1 MLGYKEKVPGIAS
14 HSNRQRLGRRE
25 PVVPPCV
32 WRDAHRMIAALSPS
46 RVQPC
51 RQHVPTDRMLIF
63 TKTEKIVCA
72 DFPGQPKSFRSQAK
86 PFTSHALPLIVVI
99 TNAEVFLEVFPRVL
113 YFALRLCRYH
123 TLDTIRNLFSQGRVR
138 EQRCRCPLPSEPDV
152 KVSLHPAQAVA
163 KPRVS
168 GAGGQ
173 DGLIPASWRWIP
185 NFLKNAR
192 SSKYPCQSGSNGL
205 ASARILTCRRILVLV
220 A

>member
-32 WRDAHRMIAALSPS
+32 WRDAHRMVAALSPS

-51 RQHVPTDRMLIF
+51 RQRVPTDRMLIF

-99 TNAEVFLEVFPRVL
+99 T
-113 YFALRLCRYH
+113 
-123 TLDTIRNLFSQGRVR
+123 T
-138 EQRCRCPLPSEPDV
+138 QRC
-152 KVSLHPAQAVA
+152 
-163 KPRVS
+163 
-168 GAGGQ
+168 
-173 DGLIPASWRWIP
+173 
-185 NFLKNAR
+185 
-192 SSKYPCQSGSNGL
+192 SSKYSRAFCILHCVFAVTTRWTLSGIF
-205 ASARILTCRRILVLV
+205 SAKVG
-220 A
+220 